1 MASPSSSAAE
11 GSSPAIDDTAAD
23 PQAQTLL
30 GAFKGLWRELPGLVS
45 DRVELLSL
53 ELRRAGLALLQ
64 IVVLVIAAAI
74 LAVTAWMLLSV
85 GVAVLLVAGFGL
97 PWWVALLIV
106 LAANLLSAW
115 WAIGRVKALLP
126 LLQLPATRRRLM
138 FSPSTEPPAGA
149 APQTPFPAA
158 HSTPAHAAPP

>member
-1 MASPSSSAAE
+1 MAAPSSSAAD
-11 GSSPAIDDTAAD
+11 GAD
-23 PQAQTLL
+23 PADAAAPRAQTLL
-30 GAFKGLWRELPGLVS
+30 GAVKDLWRELPGLVS

-64 IVVLVIAAAI
+64 IVALVLAAAI
-74 LAVTAWMLLSV
+74 LGVTAWMLLSV
-85 GVAVLLVAGFGL
+85 GVAVMLVTGFGL

-138 FSPSTEPPAGA
+138 FSPSTEPPASAA
-149 APQTPFPAA
+149 APQAPFPDARSA
-158 HSTPAHAAPP
+158 PAHAAPP